1 MQTDILITK
10 ASGEQ
15 VAFNPDKL
23 RLSLRR
29 AGASREYT
37 DVLVRTV
44 TEQMHPGMTT
54 KQIYKMAHKMLRKGG
69 GGHTAARYSLKQA
82 LLELGPSGYP
92 FEVYIARLLEAEG
105 LRVQIGLLEAGK
117 CVNHEI
123 DVFGVS
129 DQRVVVGECKFRN
142 RQGLLSDVK
151 VPLYIHSR
159 FRDLCAGFLS
169 APAWQGRVLESWVF
183 TNTRF
188 TEDALRYGHCSG
200 MRLVGWDTPRDY
212 GLREWVD
219 RTGLHPLT
227 CLTTLTR
234 HEKAD
239 LLDQRIVLAQELLQ
253 DPQKLDIAEVRG
265 SRVRA
270 ILKEAEG
277 LCAAQS

>member
-15 VAFNPDKL
+15 VVFDPGKL

-29 AGASREYT
+29 AGASREYA
-37 DVLVRTV
+37 DVIVRTV
-44 TEQMHPGMTT
+44 TEQIRPGTTT
-54 KQIYKMAHKMLRKGG
+54 KQIYKMAHKMLRKGNG
-69 GGHTAARYSLKQA
+69 SHAAARYSLKQA

-92 FEVYIARLLEAEG
+92 FEIFVARLLEAEG
-105 LRVQIGLLEAGK
+105 LRVQVGLLETGK

-129 DQRVVVGECKFRN
+129 DKRVVVGECKFHN

-169 APAWQGRVLESWVF
+169 TPAWKGRVLESWVF

-227 CLTTLTR
+227 CLSTLTR

-253 DPQKLDIAEVRG
+253 DPQKLDIAKVPG
-265 SRVRA
+265 SRMRA